1 MSKTFSAK
9 EPALGYYYQILRR
22 RVLLVDEDRI
32 ESPSLSFECLDDIS
46 IENEEETDLYQLK
59 LHVST
64 AQLTDR
70 SADFWKTI
78 RVWSEGI
85 ADGTYIPERTIFTL
99 ITTASRSADTFIN
112 KFGSNDKKDLETIL
126 TSMAIISLE
135 TDNSTNE
142 KGYNA
147 FRSLSE
153 DQKTKLIKNIRIA
166 DADLSIEET
175 MIALRKRLELSVQSK
190 FLDQF
195 VDGVMGWWFIESV
208 KMLAS
213 KTNHPLSR
221 ESVKNLINTLR
232 DQLREDA
239 LPDDF
244 FCEENVSD
252 SELKECLSE
261 TYVKQLGL
269 VNATDREKRAAISDY
284 QKAYGQRSKWL
295 RDGRVTQVDYD
306 KFDAELHYD
315 WKSRFELM
323 QDITENKSEDDRVQA
338 GHEFY
343 RDFYVN
349 PKHTMP
355 SFKNKGSNISKGSYQ
370 MLSDKKVVGWHPDYK
385 EKLSED
391 ETVE

>member
-1 MSKTFSAK
+1 MSTTFSAK
-9 EPALGYYYQILRR
+9 EPALGYYYQIIRGL
-22 RVLLVDEDRI
+22 VLLLDEDRM

-99 ITTASRSADTFIN
+99 ITTANKSADTFIS
-112 KFGSNDKKDLETIL
+112 KFGSNEKKDLENIL
-126 TSMAIISLE
+126 TVMETISLE
-135 TDNSTNE
+135 TDNATNE

-147 FRSLSE
+147 FIALSE
-153 DQKTKLIKNIRIA
+153 DQKKTLIKNIRIA

-175 MIALRKRLELSVQSK
+175 MSALCKRLELSAPSK
-190 FLDQF
+190 FLDKF
-195 VDGVMGWWFIESV
+195 VDGVMGWWFIETV

-213 KTNHPLSR
+213 KTNNPLSR
-221 ESVKNLINTLR
+221 ESVKNQITTLR

-244 FCEENVSD
+244 FSEENVSD
-252 SELKECLSE
+252 SVLKESLSE

-269 VNATDREKRAAISDY
+269 VDATDREKRAAINDY

-295 RDGRVTQVDYD
+295 RDGRVTQDDYD
-306 KFDAELHYD
+306 KFDAELRYD

-323 QDITENKSEDDRVQA
+323 QDITENKSEDDCTRV

-355 SFKNKGSNISKGSYQ
+355 IFKNKGSNISKGSYQ
-370 MLSDKKVVGWHPDYK
+370 MLSDKKEVGWHPDYK
-385 EKLSED
+385 EKLSDD
-391 ETVE
+391 EAVE

>member
-1 MSKTFSAK
+1 MSTTFSAK
-9 EPALGYYYQILRR
+9 EPALGYYYQIIRGL
-22 RVLLVDEDRI
+22 VLLLDEDRM

-46 IENEEETDLYQLK
+46 IENEEEADLYQLK

-85 ADGTYIPERTIFTL
+85 ADGTFIPERTIFTL

-112 KFGSNDKKDLETIL
+112 KFESNEKKDLETIL
-126 TSMAIISLE
+126 TAMESISLE
-135 TDNSTNE
+135 ENNSTNE
-142 KGYNA
+142 KGYSA
-147 FRSLSE
+147 FKALSVE
-153 DQKTKLIKNIRIA
+153 QKKMLIRNIRIA
-166 DADLSIEET
+166 DADLSINDT
-175 MIALRKRLELSVQSK
+175 WDALRKQLELSAPSK

-195 VDGVMGWWFIESV
+195 IEGVVGWWFIETV

-213 KTNHPLSR
+213 KTNNPISR
-221 ESVKNLINTLR
+221 ESVKNQINILR

-244 FCEENVSD
+244 FSDDNVSD
-252 SELKECLSE
+252 SELKENQSE
-261 TYVKQLGL
+261 NYIKQLSL
-269 VNATDREKRAAISDY
+269 IDATDREKRAAIIDY
-284 QKAYGQRSKWL
+284 QRAYGQRSKWL
-295 RDGRVTQVDYD
+295 RDGRVTQEDYD
-306 KFDAELHYD
+306 KFDTDLRYD

-323 QDITENKSEDDRVQA
+323 QDESEEKLEEERKQA
-338 GHEFY
+338 GHVFY

-355 SFKNKGSNISKGSYQ
+355 SFKNKGLYISKGSYQ
-370 MLSDKKVVGWHPDYK
+370 MLSDKKKVGWHPDYK
-385 EKLSED
+385 EKLSDD

>member
-1 MSKTFSAK
+1 MSTTFSAK
-9 EPALGYYYQILRR
+9 EPALGYYYQIIRGL
-22 RVLLVDEDRI
+22 VLLLDEDGM
-32 ESPSLSFECLDDIS
+32 ESSSLSFECLDDIS

-85 ADGTYIPERTIFTL
+85 ADGTFIPERTIFTL

-112 KFGSNDKKDLETIL
+112 KFESNDKKDLETIL
-126 TSMAIISLE
+126 TSMESISLE
-135 TDNSTNE
+135 ENNSTNE
-142 KGYNA
+142 KGYSA
-147 FRSLSE
+147 FKALSVE
-153 DQKTKLIKNIRIA
+153 QKKMLIRNIRIA
-166 DADLSIEET
+166 DADLSINDT
-175 MIALRKRLELSVQSK
+175 WDALRKQLELSAPSK
-190 FLDQF
+190 FLDPF
-195 VDGVMGWWFIESV
+195 IEGVVGWWFIETV

-213 KTNHPLSR
+213 KTNNPISR
-221 ESVKNLINTLR
+221 ESVKNQINTLR

-244 FCEENVSD
+244 FSDDNVSD
-252 SELKECLSE
+252 SELKENQSE
-261 TYVKQLGL
+261 NYIKQLSL
-269 VNATDREKRAAISDY
+269 IDATDREKRAAIIDY
-284 QKAYGQRSKWL
+284 QRAYGQRSKWL
-295 RDGRVTQVDYD
+295 RDGRVTQEDYD
-306 KFDAELHYD
+306 KFDTDLRYD

-323 QDITENKSEDDRVQA
+323 QDESEEKLEEERKQA
-338 GHEFY
+338 GHVFY

-355 SFKNKGSNISKGSYQ
+355 SFKNKGLYISKGSYQ
-370 MLSDKKVVGWHPDYK
+370 MLSDKKEVGWHPDYK
-385 EKLSED
+385 EKLSDD

>member
-1 MSKTFSAK
+1 MSTTFSAK
-9 EPALGYYYQILRR
+9 EPALGYYYQIIRGL
-22 RVLLVDEDRI
+22 VLLLDEDRM

-99 ITTASRSADTFIN
+99 ITTASRSTDTFIN

-126 TSMAIISLE
+126 TSMETISLE

-147 FRSLSE
+147 FKSLSE
-153 DQKTKLIKNIRIA
+153 DQKKKLIKNIRIA
-166 DADLSIEET
+166 DADLSIDET
-175 MIALRKRLELSVQSK
+175 WDALGKRLELSAPSK
-190 FLDQF
+190 FLEQF
-195 VDGVMGWWFIESV
+195 IKGVVGWWFVEAV
-208 KMLAS
+208 KTLTS
-213 KTNHPLSR
+213 ETNYSLSR
-221 ESVKNLINTLR
+221 KSVLNQINTLR
-232 DQLREDA
+232 DQIREDA

-244 FCEENVSD
+244 FSEENVSD
-252 SELKECLSE
+252 SELKESLSE

-269 VNATDREKRAAISDY
+269 VDATDREKRAAISDY
-284 QKAYGQRSKWL
+284 QKAYGQRSRWL
-295 RDGRVTQVDYD
+295 RDGRVTQEDYD
-306 KFDAELHYD
+306 KFDAELRYD

-323 QDITENKSEDDRVQA
+323 QDITENKSEDNRTQA

-355 SFKNKGSNISKGSYQ
+355 SFKNKGLNISKGSYQ

-385 EKLSED
+385 EKLSDD

>member
-1 MSKTFSAK
+1 MLTTFSAK
-9 EPALGYYYQILRR
+9 EPALGYYYQIIRGL
-22 RVLLVDEDRI
+22 VLLLDEDRM

-112 KFGSNDKKDLETIL
+112 KFESNEKKDLETIL
-126 TSMAIISLE
+126 TAMESISLE
-135 TDNSTNE
+135 DNNSTNE
-142 KGYNA
+142 KGYSA
-147 FRSLSE
+147 FKALSVE
-153 DQKTKLIKNIRIA
+153 QKKMLIRNIRIA
-166 DADLSIEET
+166 DADLSINDT
-175 MIALRKRLELSVQSK
+175 WDALRKQLELSAPSK
-190 FLDQF
+190 FLNQF
-195 VDGVMGWWFIESV
+195 IEGVVGWWFIETV

-213 KTNHPLSR
+213 KTNYPLSR
-221 ESVKNLINTLR
+221 ESVKNQINTLR
-232 DQLREDA
+232 DQLRVDA

-252 SELKECLSE
+252 SEFKESLSE
-261 TYVKQLGL
+261 TYIKQLGL
-269 VNATDREKRAAISDY
+269 VDATDREKRAAISDY

-295 RDGRVTQVDYD
+295 RDGRVTQADYD
-306 KFDAELHYD
+306 KFDADLRYD

-323 QDITENKSEDDRVQA
+323 QDITENKSEEDRKQA

-370 MLSDKKVVGWHPDYK
+370 MLSDKKEVGWHPDYK
-385 EKLSED
+385 EKLSDD

>member
-1 MSKTFSAK
+1 MSTTFSAK
-9 EPALGYYYQILRR
+9 EPALGYYYQIIRGL
-22 RVLLVDEDRI
+22 VLLLDEDRM

-46 IENEEETDLYQLK
+46 IENEEEADLYQLK

-85 ADGTYIPERTIFTL
+85 ADGTFIPERTIFTL

-112 KFGSNDKKDLETIL
+112 KFESNEKKDLETIL
-126 TSMAIISLE
+126 TAMESISLE
-135 TDNSTNE
+135 ENNSTNE
-142 KGYNA
+142 KGYSA
-147 FRSLSE
+147 FKALSVE
-153 DQKTKLIKNIRIA
+153 QKKMLIRNIRIA
-166 DADLSIEET
+166 DADLSINDT
-175 MIALRKRLELSVQSK
+175 WDALRKQLELSAPSK

-195 VDGVMGWWFIESV
+195 IEGVVGWWFIETV

-213 KTNHPLSR
+213 KTNNPISR
-221 ESVKNLINTLR
+221 ESVKNQINILR

-244 FCEENVSD
+244 FSDDNVSD
-252 SELKECLSE
+252 SELKENQSE
-261 TYVKQLGL
+261 NYIKQLSL
-269 VNATDREKRAAISDY
+269 IDATDREKRAAIIDY
-284 QKAYGQRSKWL
+284 QRAYGQRSKWL
-295 RDGRVTQVDYD
+295 RDGRVTQEDYD
-306 KFDAELHYD
+306 KFDTDLRYD

-323 QDITENKSEDDRVQA
+323 QDESEEKLEEERKQA
-338 GHEFY
+338 GHVFY

-355 SFKNKGSNISKGSYQ
+355 SFKNKGLYISKGSYQ
-370 MLSDKKVVGWHPDYK
+370 MLSDKKEVGWHPDYK
-385 EKLSED
+385 EKLSDD

>member
-1 MSKTFSAK
+1 MSTTFSAK
-9 EPALGYYYQILRR
+9 EPALGYYYQIIRGL
-22 RVLLVDEDRI
+22 VLLLDEDRM

-85 ADGTYIPERTIFTL
+85 ADGTYIPKRTIFTL

-126 TSMAIISLE
+126 TSMETISLE

-147 FRSLSE
+147 FRSLGE
-153 DQKTKLIKNIRIA
+153 DQKKRLIKNIRIV

-175 MIALRKRLELSVQSK
+175 MSALRKRLEFSAPSK

-195 VDGVMGWWFIESV
+195 IKGVVGWWFIEAV
-208 KMLAS
+208 KILAS
-213 KTNHPLSR
+213 KTNDSLSR
-221 ESVKNLINTLR
+221 ESVLNQINTLR
-232 DQLREDA
+232 DQIREDA

-244 FCEENVSD
+244 FYEENVSD
-252 SELKECLSE
+252 SELKESLSE
-261 TYVKQLGL
+261 VYVKQLGL
-269 VNATDREKRAAISDY
+269 VDATDREKRAAISDY

-295 RDGRVTQVDYD
+295 RDGRVTQADYD

-323 QDITENKSEDDRVQA
+323 QDLTENKSEDDCTQA
-338 GHEFY
+338 GHKFY

-370 MLSDKKVVGWHPDYK
+370 MLSNKKEVGWHPDYK
-385 EKLSED
+385 EKLSDD

>member
-1 MSKTFSAK
+1 MLTTFSAK
-9 EPALGYYYQILRR
+9 EPALGYYYQIIRGL
-22 RVLLVDEDRI
+22 VLLLDEDRM

-112 KFGSNDKKDLETIL
+112 KFESNEKKDLETIL
-126 TSMAIISLE
+126 TAMESISLE
-135 TDNSTNE
+135 DNNSTNE
-142 KGYNA
+142 KGYSA
-147 FRSLSE
+147 FKALSVE
-153 DQKTKLIKNIRIA
+153 QKKMLIMNIRIA
-166 DADLSIEET
+166 DADLSINDT
-175 MIALRKRLELSVQSK
+175 WDALRKQLELSAPSK
-190 FLDQF
+190 FLNQF
-195 VDGVMGWWFIESV
+195 IEGVVGWWFIETV

-213 KTNHPLSR
+213 KTNYPLSR
-221 ESVKNLINTLR
+221 ESVKNQINTLR
-232 DQLREDA
+232 DQLRVDA

-252 SELKECLSE
+252 SEFKESLSE
-261 TYVKQLGL
+261 TYIKQLDL
-269 VNATDREKRAAISDY
+269 VDATDREKRAAISDY

-295 RDGRVTQVDYD
+295 RDGRVTQADYD
-306 KFDAELHYD
+306 KFDADLRYD

-323 QDITENKSEDDRVQA
+323 QDITENKSEEDRKQV

-370 MLSDKKVVGWHPDYK
+370 MLSDKKEVGWHPDYK
-385 EKLSED
+385 EKLSDD